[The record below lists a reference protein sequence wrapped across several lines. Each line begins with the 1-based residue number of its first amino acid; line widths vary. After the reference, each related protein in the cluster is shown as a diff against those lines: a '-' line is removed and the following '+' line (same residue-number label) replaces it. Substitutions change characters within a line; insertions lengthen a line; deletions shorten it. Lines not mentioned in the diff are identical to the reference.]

1 MNRLHNEICV
11 RTAQGE
17 SCHVEATIIH
27 RAGDRHALMLV
38 RFGPPLLFS
47 QAKSQAR
54 PCHYRYDRI
63 AAWSA
68 ARVASAP
75 VLTRSLNEAGTLKF
89 ETFAH
94 ACARARTSNPVGL
107 DRKTVRFAIDIRS
120 LCWEKAN
127 WPSAT
132 WKGPFQI
139 RPLLLQD
146 LRSKLFGEGV

>member
-1 MNRLHNEICV
+1 
-11 RTAQGE
+11 
-17 SCHVEATIIH
+17 
-27 RAGDRHALMLV
+27 MLV
-38 RFGPPLLFS
+38 QFGPPLLFS

-54 PCHYRYDRI
+54 ACHYRDDRI

-75 VLTRSLNEAGTLKF
+75 VLTRSLNEAGTLKL

-94 ACARARTSNPVGL
+94 AGARARTSNPVGL
-107 DRKTVRFAIDIRS
+107 DRKTVRFAIEYHSIT
-120 LCWEKAN
+120 CWEKAN

-139 RPLLLQD
+139 RLLLLQD